1 MFSAVS
7 ALLAACAF
15 PQPTRPVYQPPLPEF
30 ESIAVFSKGPSDDL
44 KARFSRESTKSGAAI
59 GFQGGAVAGL
69 GASLVCG
76 PWFWLCALGTVPAG
90 AVVGAAG
97 GAAAGSVK
105 DSNRKPTDEEL
116 DQLEANFEV
125 ISRER
130 TLHSEIENEVVGQI
144 PEQFLA
150 TPADAEALVE
160 LELTN
165 VRFAHITDGAF
176 ALEVG
181 IVVTTQWNRQT
192 KSPRVS
198 KRVYNCR
205 SKAEYIEYWADE
217 DGSRLNTALDD
228 CVKSLADDYGSNLRF
243 PATN

>member
-1 MFSAVS
+1 MERRIYRHVLMFSAVS

-69 GASLVCG
+69 GASPACG
-76 PWFWLCALGTVPAG
+76 PWFWLCALGT
-90 AVVGAAG
+90 
-97 GAAAGSVK
+97 GSC
-105 DSNRKPTDEEL
+105 
-116 DQLEANFEV
+116 
-125 ISRER
+125 R
-130 TLHSEIENEVVGQI
+130 TQEVVGQI
-144 PEQFLA
+144 PRQFVA

-181 IVVTTQWNRQT
+181 ICCNHAVESSNEVPACIETRLQLSL
-192 KSPRVS
+192 KSQ
-198 KRVYNCR
+198 VYR
-205 SKAEYIEYWADE
+205 
-217 DGSRLNTALDD
+217 ALGRRGWQQAQH
-228 CVKSLADDYGSNLRF
+228 STG
-243 PATN
+243 

>member
-1 MFSAVS
+1 MERRIHRHVLMFSALS

-30 ESIAVFSKGPSDDL
+30 ESIAVFSKGTADDL

-69 GASLVCG
+69 GASPACG

-90 AVVGAAG
+90 AVVG
-97 GAAAGSVK
+97 
-105 DSNRKPTDEEL
+105 
-116 DQLEANFEV
+116 
-125 ISRER
+125 
-130 TLHSEIENEVVGQI
+130 QI
-144 PEQFLA
+144 PRQFVA

-205 SKAEYIEYWADE
+205 SKAKYIEHWADE

-228 CVKSLADDYGSNLRF
+228 SVKSLADDFGSNLRF